1 MFNLKNITHILSRPK
16 VFGAIIFGMGVMTLT
31 FFTDNNALE
40 IAISGIASIF
50 IGIGV
55 NNFSI
60 YQTHAA
66 DEKTVYEKI
75 DRSLII
81 MEIVKKKI
89 NKLNNFPEIKIDTI
103 LKSEISEIN
112 QLITLGIK
120 LMKDAEIL
128 K

>member
-1 MFNLKNITHILSRPK
+1 MFNLKNLRHILSEPK
-16 VFGAIIFGMGVMTLT
+16 VFGAILFGMGVMTLT

-81 MEIVKKKI
+81 MEIIKTKI
-89 NKLNNFPEIKIDTI
+89 KNLNSIPQIENNTKLQNEVT
-103 LKSEISEIN
+103 EIN
-112 QLITLGIK
+112 QLIILGIK